1 MHGLPVVV
9 LIVPLLLLS
18 ACAASK
24 PPKALLTDAQ
34 LEEVTGN
41 SPEDE
46 SVTSIQ
52 SLAIRESPVFQN
64 NDARINVVPIGPS
77 AAPSFWSRE
86 PVPLGLR

>member
-1 MHGLPVVV
+1 MNRLPVVV
-9 LIVPLLLLS
+9 LIVPPLIFS
-18 ACAASK
+18 TCAASK

-52 SLAIRESPVFQN
+52 SLATRESPVFQN
-64 NDARINVVPIGPS
+64 NDARTNVVPIGPS

>member
-1 MHGLPVVV
+1 MNGLPVVV
-9 LIVPLLLLS
+9 LMVPLLLLS

-24 PPKALLTDAQ
+24 PPRALLTDTQ

-46 SVTSIQ
+46 SVTPIQ
-52 SLAIRESPVFQN
+52 SLATRDSPVFQN
-64 NDARINVVPIGPS
+64 NDPRINVVPIGPS
-77 AAPSFWSRE
+77 AAPSVWSRE

>member
-1 MHGLPVVV
+1 MQRLSVAV

-64 NDARINVVPIGPS
+64 NDARINVVPMGPS
-77 AAPSFWSRE
+77 GAPSFWSRE